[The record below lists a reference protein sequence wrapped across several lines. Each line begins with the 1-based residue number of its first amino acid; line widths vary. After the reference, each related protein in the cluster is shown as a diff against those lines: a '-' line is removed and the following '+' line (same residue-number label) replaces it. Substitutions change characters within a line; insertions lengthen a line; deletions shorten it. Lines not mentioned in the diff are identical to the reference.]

1 MKTARRA
8 RGGRR
13 ARNVRP
19 SFPFAPRQLEIN
31 PRCIQRQM
39 LLKNVKVYTRG
50 TVARVFRTE
59 ALKEC
64 AIDLN
69 KYAHTSTQVRFDKKL
84 PFQTTQMRSMI
95 LLSAG
100 EAEGSRFCYYF
111 CQFCYHLATLYFNGS
126 NLYSNLQANR
136 VVEAQNMPRGTKAE
150 GDSTGHPRGSPGE
163 PLKHSPSPPY
173 NAPND
178 SLQNTKWPGN
188 PRQKEPAVTGYNFKT
203 QKPGSGFPHG

>member
-1 MKTARRA
+1 MLRNIVDITNKIIADIKTARRA

-19 SFPFAPRQLEIN
+19 PFPFAPGQLEIN
-31 PRCIQRQM
+31 PRCIQRQV

-84 PFQTTQMRSMI
+84 PFQTTQLRSMI

-111 CQFCYHLATLYFNGS
+111 YQFCYHLATLCFNSS
-126 NLYSNLQANR
+126 NLYNNLQANR
-136 VVEAQNMPRGTKAE
+136 MIELQNMLRGFKAE
-150 GDSTGHPRGSPGE
+150 GSNGASE
-163 PLKHSPSPPY
+163 
-173 NAPND
+173 
-178 SLQNTKWPGN
+178 
-188 PRQKEPAVTGYNFKT
+188 
-203 QKPGSGFPHG
+203 GFPEGFPGGTPQAFPLPPVQCSE